1 MNRKNYLPVAF
12 FVGLFMFFLLY
23 YIVIHPL
30 IPYNSDDWM
39 FMSANRIALP
49 SIHAWNPS
57 RVFPEFLMPLVSEL
71 ASFLIYPLCHD
82 YFLSQTIL
90 HSFVI
95 SIFLTSYV
103 GMFYHLLCK
112 RFSVEKKLAIMLSLL
127 FLLFHYLIF
136 RTQDT
141 ANVHLFYS
149 NDLTC
154 HYFYLI
160 PNVVNAMLVMSLLKK
175 DWLHGNDF
183 NLVKKGM
190 LLLGV
195 YLAIC
200 SNLFCSDILVIFLGT
215 QILTTMP
222 FGKKEAKKYISFVK
236 QNIWIFG
243 IIGFWLFVNL
253 MELMGPRAAYLAK
266 EAQTVGFTSQL
277 VTSIHSILAVRY
289 NVFFVLLALFA
300 LAVSVYA
307 LKKEKRLPLFTIQLL
322 LSSVITVIY
331 VILVS
336 AKSVPS
342 YSSRPD
348 ILFAVF
354 FPIIVLAVLGIV
366 KISRYWEKSIIALP
380 VLLLVL
386 FSQVNRSLPTF
397 ADLRINANVPFSYTL
412 ETLQRANYDILKQ
425 VVAADRKTRVE
436 SVSIVVPYVKDDGQN
451 WPYLLIYNNYSN
463 ALIQTL
469 YKHGIIEKK
478 FSTTMVVGKKL
489 SEY

>member
-1 MNRKNYLPVAF
+1 MLKDGV
-12 FVGLFMFFLLY
+12 FFL
-23 YIVIHPL
+23 H
-30 IPYNSDDWM
+30 
-39 FMSANRIALP
+39 
-49 SIHAWNPS
+49 
-57 RVFPEFLMPLVSEL
+57 
-71 ASFLIYPLCHD
+71 
-82 YFLSQTIL
+82 
-90 HSFVI
+90 
-95 SIFLTSYV
+95 
-103 GMFYHLLCK
+103 K
-112 RFSVEKKLAIMLSLL
+112 RFSVEKKLAMMLSLL
-127 FLLFHYLIF
+127 FLLLHYLIF

-183 NLVKKGM
+183 NFVKKGM
-190 LLLGV
+190 LLLVV

-222 FGKKEAKKYISFVK
+222 FGKKKAKKYISFVK

-277 VTSIHSILAVRY
+277 VTSIHSILAVKY

-300 LAVSVYA
+300 LAVGVYA

-331 VILVS
+331 VVLV
-336 AKSVPS
+336 
-342 YSSRPD
+342 
-348 ILFAVF
+348 
-354 FPIIVLAVLGIV
+354 
-366 KISRYWEKSIIALP
+366 
-380 VLLLVL
+380 
-386 FSQVNRSLPTF
+386 
-397 ADLRINANVPFSYTL
+397 
-412 ETLQRANYDILKQ
+412 
-425 VVAADRKTRVE
+425 
-436 SVSIVVPYVKDDGQN
+436 
-451 WPYLLIYNNYSN
+451 
-463 ALIQTL
+463 
-469 YKHGIIEKK
+469 
-478 FSTTMVVGKKL
+478 
-489 SEY
+489 

>member
-103 GMFYHLLCK
+103 GMFYHLLYK
-112 RFSVEKKLAIMLSLL
+112 RFSVEKKLAMMLSLL
-127 FLLFHYLIF
+127 FLLLHYLIF

-183 NLVKKGM
+183 NFVKKGM
-190 LLLGV
+190 LLLVV

-222 FGKKEAKKYISFVK
+222 FGKKKAKKYISFVK
-236 QNIWIFG
+236 QNIWFFG

-277 VTSIHSILAVRY
+277 VTSIHSILAVKY

-331 VILVS
+331 VVLVS

-366 KISRYWEKSIIALP
+366 KITLYWEKSIIVLP
-380 VLLLVL
+380 VLLLIL

-397 ADLRINANVPFSYTL
+397 ADLRINTDVPFNYTL
-412 ETLQRANYDILKQ
+412 NTLQRVNYDILKQ
-425 VVAADRKTRVE
+425 VVEADKKNGVDN
-436 SVSIVVPYVKDDGQN
+436 VSIIVPHVENDGEN

-463 ALIQTL
+463 SLIQTL

-478 FSTTMVVGKKL
+478 LKGEMKVGKDL